1 MCCSSHQ
8 ESTVEYNI
16 YSLVLLYNIG
26 WWTTIHILQV
36 GSVVCW
42 TLKVYNNRKIASP
55 EKSKSPFSL
64 RFSYIRC
71 AEYLWHVLSPDDVQ
85 ETTSNG
91 LENNKLYLTKI
102 HFTNFLPFSL
112 LR

>member
-16 YSLVLLYNIG
+16 YSLVLLYNVE

-42 TLKVYNNRKIASP
+42 TLKACNPSP

-64 RFSYIRC
+64 RFSYIRY
-71 AEYLWHVLSPDDVQ
+71 AEYLLHVLSQDDVE
-85 ETTSNG
+85 ETTPNG
-91 LENNKLYLTKI
+91 
-102 HFTNFLPFSL
+102 
-112 LR
+112 